1 MYQGGFIWDY
11 IDQSIDKKDR
21 YGKEY
26 QAYGGDFDEHPCD
39 YNFSGNGIV
48 YGKDRNPSPKMQ
60 EVKFN
65 YQNITAQVEKDKVKV
80 INKNLFVNTDIFQC
94 TVILKKDGR
103 QILSVPM
110 DTHTEPLSEDIY
122 ELPVPVQTLP
132 GEYTV
137 TVSFS
142 LKEDTLWAKKGHEVA
157 FGETVYKVEK
167 KAEQHKGEMKIIRS
181 VHNFGVRGENFEVM
195 FSYLN
200 GGLVSYRYGGV
211 EMIKM
216 IPKPNFWRTPTDND
230 EGCLMPGRY
239 GQWKL
244 ASMYLSHK
252 KPTLPYPEAKNPEI
266 EVKENYAQIT
276 FTYFLPTTPAAECSL
291 SYKVYPDGYIETA
304 LNYDPVEELG
314 DMPEFGVMFK
324 FDADYNHVSWYGMG
338 PEETYEDR
346 QRGAKLG
353 IYKNMVQDNMA
364 LYLNPQECGNKTG
377 VRWASVTDKK
387 GRGMLFTGDGMNF
400 SALPYTPHE
409 LENAR
414 HDFELPQVHY
424 TVVRVSKQQMGVG
437 GDDSWGA
444 RTQKEYLLDVS
455 RKMEFQFGFKGI

>member
-1 MYQGGFIWDY
+1 
-11 IDQSIDKKDR
+11 
-21 YGKEY
+21 
-26 QAYGGDFDEHPCD
+26 
-39 YNFSGNGIV
+39 
-48 YGKDRNPSPKMQ
+48 
-60 EVKFN
+60 
-65 YQNITAQVEKDKVKV
+65 
-80 INKNLFVNTDIFQC
+80 
-94 TVILKKDGR
+94 
-103 QILSVPM
+103 
-110 DTHTEPLSEDIY
+110 
-122 ELPVPVQTLP
+122 
-132 GEYTV
+132 
-137 TVSFS
+137 
-142 LKEDTLWAKKGHEVA
+142 
-157 FGETVYKVEK
+157 
-167 KAEQHKGEMKIIRS
+167 
-181 VHNFGVRGENFEVM
+181 
-195 FSYLN
+195 
-200 GGLVSYRYGGV
+200 
-211 EMIKM
+211 MIKM

-444 RTQKEYLLDVS
+444 RTHKEYLLDVS